1 MSYYYL
7 NERKEVQGP
16 FTAGQMRRMMAD
28 GSINGQTLASAAGG
42 GEWQPLDSLTL
53 ADDVPAVELGP
64 CPHCHEALEGAEEPA
79 VCPHCGRNLHPG
91 TDNLWQ
97 NAVYAFK
104 QMFDFRG
111 RATRREFWS
120 FILYSYLA
128 QYGLAFVAILLGK
141 TVVKVGHFDTAW
153 FALMALVVLPGLVL
167 IPPKLAVTVRRL
179 HDRGHSGWWLLL
191 VLVMSF
197 AALRV
202 CDILKVEPGQWY
214 HDAII
219 AAGAIAYLALIVQMM
234 LPTRRAP
241 HSHS

>member
-1 MSYYYL
+1 MYYYL
-7 NERKEVQGP
+7 NETKEVQGP
-16 FTAGQMRRMMAD
+16 FTAEQMRRLLEE
-28 GSINGQTLASAAGG
+28 GTITPRTLASAEGGSGWQELATLHLEDAG
-42 GEWQPLDSLTL
+42 
-53 ADDVPAVELGP
+53 AVKLGP
-64 CPHCHEALEGAEEPA
+64 CPHCGNMLTDDGVPPA
-79 VCPHCGRNLHPG
+79 CPHCGKGLHPG
-91 TDNLWQ
+91 TENLWQ
-97 NAVYAFK
+97 NAWYAFM
-104 QMFDFRG
+104 QYATFRG

-128 QYGLAFVAILLGK
+128 QYALAFVAILLGK

-191 VLVMSF
+191 VLVMTF

-202 CDILKVEPGQWY
+202 CDNVDDEPGQWY

-219 AAGAIAYLALIVQMM
+219 AAGTIAYLALIVQMM
-234 LPTRRAP
+234 LPSKNP
-241 HSHS
+241 KCS

>member
-1 MSYYYL
+1 MNYYYL
-7 NERKEVQGP
+7 NERKEVQGA

-28 GSINGQTLASAAGG
+28 GTINGQTLASEAGG
-42 GEWQPLDSLTL
+42 GGWQPLDSLTL
-53 ADDVPAVELGP
+53 ADDAPAVELRP

-91 TDNLWQ
+91 TDNLWL

-128 QYGLAFVAILLGK
+128 QYALAFVAILLGM

-153 FALMALVVLPGLVL
+153 FALMALVVLPGLVF

-191 VLVMSF
+191 VLVMTF

-202 CDILKVEPGQWY
+202 GDDRDCEPEQWCR
-214 HDAII
+214 DAVI
-219 AAGAIAYLALIVQMM
+219 ASGATAYLALIVQMM
-234 LPTRRAP
+234 LPTRRSP
-241 HSHS
+241 HSS

>member
-7 NERKEVQGP
+7 NERKEVQGA

-28 GSINGQTLASAAGG
+28 GTINGQTLASEAGG
-42 GEWQPLDSLTL
+42 GNWRPLESLTL
-53 ADDVPAVELGP
+53 ADDAPAVELGP

-120 FILYSYLA
+120 FILYSYLV
-128 QYGLAFVAILLGK
+128 QYGLAFVAILLGM

-153 FALMALVVLPGLVL
+153 FALMALVVLPGLVF

-179 HDRGHSGWWLLL
+179 HDRGYSGWWLLL
-191 VLVMSF
+191 VLVMTF

-202 CDILKVEPGQWY
+202 CDILKDEAGQWY

-219 AAGAIAYLALIVQMM
+219 AAGAIAYLALIVQML
-234 LPTRRAP
+234 LPTRRSR
-241 HSHS
+241 HS

>member
-1 MSYYYL
+1 MNYYYL
-7 NERKEVQGP
+7 NEQKEVQGP

-28 GSINGQTLASAAGG
+28 GTINGQTLASEAGG
-42 GEWQPLDSLTL
+42 GDWRPLESLTL

-64 CPHCHEALEGAEEPA
+64 CPHCQEALEGAEEPA

-120 FILYSYLA
+120 FILYSYLV
-128 QYGLAFVAILLGK
+128 QYGLAFVAILLGM
-141 TVVKVGHFDTAW
+141 TVVDVGHLDTAW
-153 FALMALVVLPGLVL
+153 FALVVLPGLVL

-202 CDILKVEPGQWY
+202 CEILKDEAGQWY

-219 AAGAIAYLALIVQMM
+219 AAGAIAYLALIIQMM
-234 LPTRRAP
+234 LPTRRSR
-241 HSHS
+241 HS